1 MIQSIHRSTSFAF
14 PLASK
19 IGHRPA
25 RAEFVVFVQKF
36 TMHMEANPGC
46 VCNDFRSGPSMP
58 RRMSDER
65 DQIIECNP
73 PLHTCDER
81 DSSYFR
87 VRIVLLPSSTSK
99 QFRTYACLSF
109 SIKRKNL
116 LPYRFIPFA
125 IVWEDNSSRG
135 AFSFRNFEQWFV
147 FPAHCGVGRC
157 FVVQEREIA

>member
-25 RAEFVVFVQKF
+25 RAEFVVFAQKF

-87 VRIVLLPSSTSK
+87 VRIVYYLRQPRNNSALML
-99 QFRTYACLSF
+99 ACLSALNGKTYCPTDSF
-109 SIKRKNL
+109 HLPSCGRTIAAVEPFHSAISNNDSFFL
-116 LPYRFIPFA
+116 L
-125 IVWEDNSSRG
+125 
-135 AFSFRNFEQWFV
+135 
-147 FPAHCGVGRC
+147 
-157 FVVQEREIA
+157 IAV